1 MDGQSSK
8 LAARSGYGLELR
20 GVSKAYGAAYAL
32 RSVDLAAPWG
42 GALALF
48 GHNGAGKTTLLRV
61 AAALVKPGAGET
73 LAAGFAL
80 PAQAANARAA
90 TGYVGHRNMLYP
102 DLTPQENLRFYAR
115 LYGLAD
121 GERRAADVLR
131 DAGAER
137 WAGRRVRTLSNG
149 MQKRVAVAR
158 ALLHRPA
165 LLLLDE
171 PDAGLDAQG
180 KAFLEGVVRAV
191 AEGGGAVVF
200 ATHDVERGLAAAD
213 RYAVLRGGRV
223 AAEGSVADADP
234 AAVALAVAAA
244 ESGA

>member
-1 MDGQSSK
+1 MDERPPK
-8 LAARSGYGLELR
+8 RAARSGYGLELR
-20 GVSKAYGAAYAL
+20 GVSKAYAAARAL

-42 GALALF
+42 SALALF
-48 GHNGAGKTTLLRV
+48 GRNGAGKSTLLRV
-61 AAALVKPGAGET
+61 AAALVKPDAGEV

-80 PAQAANARAA
+80 PPQAANARSA

-102 DLTPQENLRFYAR
+102 DLTPEENLRFYAR
-115 LYGLAD
+115 LYGLPD
-121 GERRAADVLR
+121 GERRAAEVLR

-137 WAGRRVRTLSNG
+137 WARRRVRALSNG

-180 KAFLEGVVRAV
+180 KAFLASVARAV

-200 ATHDVERGLAAAD
+200 ATHDIERGLSAAD
-213 RYAVLRGGRV
+213 RYAVLQDGRV
-223 AAEGSVADADP
+223 AAQGSAAEADA
-234 AAVALAVAAA
+234 AAISDALAAPGG
-244 ESGA
+244 GA